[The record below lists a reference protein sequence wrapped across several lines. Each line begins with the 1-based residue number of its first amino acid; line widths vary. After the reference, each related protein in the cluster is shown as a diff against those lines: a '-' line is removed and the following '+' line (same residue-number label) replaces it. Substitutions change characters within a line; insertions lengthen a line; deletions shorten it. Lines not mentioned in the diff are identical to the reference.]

1 MLVKSYTPPEA
12 ASERYALF
20 YVREINHLIPSGQCQ
35 IDEIRCPA
43 KLWIL
48 RTFADHL
55 CSILKVEHFFAFEE
69 RFRGPK
75 EIQ

>member
-1 MLVKSYTPPEA
+1 MALCSPILALGQYKRAKEMSYEYLDTRKCCHA
-12 ASERYALF
+12 T
-20 YVREINHLIPSGQCQ
+20 
-35 IDEIRCPA
+35 
-43 KLWIL
+43 LWIL

-55 CSILKVEHFFAFEE
+55 CGILKVEHFFAFEE

>member
-1 MLVKSYTPPEA
+1 MIPPLILSQVCKHA
-12 ASERYALF
+12 PVGQLAPKHRPASFAFQRLSF
-20 YVREINHLIPSGQCQ
+20 QLC
-35 IDEIRCPA
+35 A

-55 CSILKVEHFFAFEE
+55 CGILKVEHFFAFEE